1 MLARFTPGDV
11 DYVVERELALAS
23 NYASHSDPSAVL
35 LAGQS
40 GAGKTILSAMLNR
53 TFGGD
58 AFFILSLIHILRLNA
73 TQLCTDIAGGE
84 N

>member
-1 MLARFTPGDV
+1 MEGGKKMLARFTPGDV

-40 GAGKTILSAMLNR
+40 GAGNDPVRNAEPDIWRGRILHQC
-53 TFGGD
+53 G
-58 AFFILSLIHILRLNA
+58 
-73 TQLCTDIAGGE
+73 
-84 N
+84 